1 MVKLV
6 LSNEV
11 ILPYSSSLAIWPVG
25 ALCLL
30 SLGCGS
36 QSAPPPSMPAV
47 PVTVATAIQKN
58 VPIQLRPIGNVESY
72 ASITIKAQVA
82 GELVRIHFSEG
93 QEVKKGDLLFEIDRR
108 PYQQAM
114 HQAEANLNRDIAQ
127 QRQAEANLGRDLA
140 QAENARTQAARYAKL
155 TAEGVISKEQNDTMR
170 TTARSADESTRA
182 DQAAI
187 ESARAAVVADK
198 ASVEKAKLD
207 LEYCEI
213 RSPIDGRTGSLQVK
227 QGTLIK
233 SNADTAMVV
242 VNQLYPAYVTFSVP
256 EDQLAAIRKS
266 KAQAPLEVEAHIPSD
281 PGEPARGQLSFIDN
295 TVDSATGAI
304 KLKATFSNKEHKL
317 WPGQFV
323 NVVLTVGAESGVT
336 VVPSEAVQ
344 TGQQGQYAFV
354 VKADQTV
361 ENRVLTV
368 GRTIGR
374 ETVIAKGIA
383 PGEIVVTDGQLRL
396 VPGFKVEIVNSA
408 SGKASGGAQ

>member
-1 MVKLV
+1 
-6 LSNEV
+6 
-11 ILPYSSSLAIWPVG
+11 
-25 ALCLL
+25 
-30 SLGCGS
+30 
-36 QSAPPPSMPAV
+36 MPAV
-47 PVTVATAIQKN
+47 PVTVATAVQKN

-108 PYQQAM
+108 PYEQAL

-127 QRQAEANLGRDLA
+127 QTQAEANLGRDLA
-140 QAENARTQAARYAKL
+140 QAENARAQAARYAKL

-170 TTARSADESTRA
+170 TTARSTDESARA
-182 DQAAI
+182 DRAAI
-187 ESARAAVVADK
+187 ESARASIAADK
-198 ASVEKAKLD
+198 ATVEKAKLD

-242 VNQLYPAYVTFSVP
+242 VNQIYPAYVTFSVP
-256 EDQLAAIRKS
+256 EDQLAVIRRS
-266 KAQAPLEVEAHIPSD
+266 MAQGPLAVEAEVPND
-281 PGEPARGQLSFIDN
+281 PGEPARGQLSFVDN
-295 TVDSATGAI
+295 TVDSTTGAI
-304 KLKATFSNKEHKL
+304 KLKATFPNKEHKL

-323 NVVLTVGAESGVT
+323 NVVLTIGTESGVT
-336 VVPSEAVQ
+336 VVPAEAVQ
-344 TGQQGQYAFV
+344 TGQQGSYAFV
-354 VKADQTV
+354 VKADHTV
-361 ENRVLTV
+361 ENRELTV

-383 PGEIVVTDGQLRL
+383 PGETVVTDGQLRL
-396 VPGFKVEIVNSA
+396 VPGFKVEVVNGA
-408 SGKASGGAQ
+408 AGKVGGASQ